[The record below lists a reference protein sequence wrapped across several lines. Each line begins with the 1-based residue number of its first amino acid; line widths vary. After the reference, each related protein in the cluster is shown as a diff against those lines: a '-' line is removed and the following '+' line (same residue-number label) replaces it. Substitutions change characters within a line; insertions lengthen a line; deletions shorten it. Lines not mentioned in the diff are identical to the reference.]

1 MEAVYLKDIETPDI
15 SDYSKQASRITI
27 TCNRVRNGNA
37 GFQIVILRGRRS
49 FHFLNSIVSQGML
62 DFLFVFSNLYYR
74 LFNPFHATDVF

>member
-62 DFLFVFSNLYYR
+62 LFF
-74 LFNPFHATDVF
+74 FGGGGIFF